1 MWTLTHADAPALRD
15 VLVHVA
21 KDCAPGVEAARKTII
36 PKSRPVHDFFH
47 FMGKETELTAK
58 CEILAVAGAGKHC
71 KMNCDCIRSVLYDIQ
86 NTPTADWV
94 NLIWKGF
101 FMRLLC
107 MGKVDVALY
116 LWTSY
121 SKEYHVST
129 LWNMG
134 VFTNA
139 TNREDTLHLLSWWS
153 GFPGFNCGSAN
164 AEALHSAWQRE
175 LKNTSGAFDIP
186 ETLSFMQR
194 LCVNTWQH
202 QFRWAS
208 PSQTNRPER
217 TQLSL
222 MVNSCMLWIGQLQLI
237 FGRSNAIQF

>member
-1 MWTLTHADAPALRD
+1 MLQAINREESTENHEDIFKAFCHMWTLTHADAPALRD

-21 KDCAPGVEAARKTII
+21 KDGAPGIEAARKTIF
-36 PKSRPVHDFFH
+36 PKSRPVDDFFH

-58 CEILAVAGAGKHC
+58 CEIMAVTDAGKHY

-86 NTPTADWV
+86 NTPTADLV

-101 FMRLLC
+101 LMRLLC
-107 MGKVDVALY
+107 MGEVDVALY

-139 TNREDTLHLLSWWS
+139 TNREDTLHFLSWWS
-153 GFPGFNCGSAN
+153 GFDVSWIHLWQCQCKGFAQCLAKRV
-164 AEALHSAWQRE
+164 EEYQWC
-175 LKNTSGAFDIP
+175 F
-186 ETLSFMQR
+186 
-194 LCVNTWQH
+194 
-202 QFRWAS
+202 
-208 PSQTNRPER
+208 
-217 TQLSL
+217 
-222 MVNSCMLWIGQLQLI
+222 
-237 FGRSNAIQF
+237 